1 VTDSSKKGDALKM
14 PKISLYNRDGEQVDE
29 IEIQAALFEAP
40 FKQGALHQTVVSQA
54 TRRRLGTASS
64 KDRSEV
70 RGGGAKPWPQ
80 KGTGRSRHGSTR
92 SPIWVGGGVTFGP
105 QPRDFGTKVPKKMR
119 RAALKSALSD
129 KVREGKLILVDDFA
143 IDTPQTKKMAALLDK
158 LKVSGGALIVGDQ
171 PDMNVIK
178 AARNLPRVKTILA
191 RQLNSLDIL
200 TYNYLVM
207 SKAALQQ
214 VEEVFG
220 G

>member
-1 VTDSSKKGDALKM
+1 M

-29 IEIQAALFEAP
+29 IEIQATLFEAP

-70 RGGGAKPWPQ
+70 RGGGTKPWPQ

-92 SPIWVGGGVTFGP
+92 SPIWVGGGATFGP
-105 QPRDFGTKVPKKMR
+105 HPRDFGTKVPKKMR

>member
-1 VTDSSKKGDALKM
+1 M

-29 IEIQAALFEAP
+29 IEIQATLFEAP

-70 RGGGAKPWPQ
+70 RGGGTKPWPQ

-92 SPIWVGGGVTFGP
+92 SPIWVGGGATFGP
-105 QPRDFGTKVPKKMR
+105 HPRDFGTKVPKKMR

-171 PDMNVIK
+171 PDMNLIK
-178 AARNLPRVKTILA
+178 AARNLPKVKTILA

>member
-1 VTDSSKKGDALKM
+1 M
-14 PKISLYNRDGEQVDE
+14 PKLSLYNKDGEQVDE
-29 IEIQAALFEAP
+29 IEVQASLFGAP
-40 FKQGALHQTVVSQA
+40 LKRGALHQTAVSQA
-54 TRRRLGTASS
+54 ARRRQGTASS

-70 RGGGAKPWPQ
+70 RGGGSKPWPQ
-80 KGTGRSRHGSTR
+80 KGTGRSRHGSSR

-105 QPRDFGTKVPKKMR
+105 HPRDFSTKVPKKMR

-129 KVREGKLILVDDFA
+129 KVNEGKLIVVDDFA
-143 IDTPQTKKMAALLDK
+143 IDKPQTKKVVALLEK
-158 LKVSGGALIVGDQ
+158 LKVNGGALIVSDQ
-171 PDMNVIK
+171 PDLNVIK
-178 AARNLPRVKTILA
+178 GARNLPRVKATLA
-191 RQLNSLDIL
+191 RQLNVLDIL

>member
-1 VTDSSKKGDALKM
+1 M

-29 IEIQAALFEAP
+29 IEIQATLFEAP

-70 RGGGAKPWPQ
+70 RGGGTKPWPQ

-92 SPIWVGGGVTFGP
+92 SPIWVGGGATFGP

>member
-1 VTDSSKKGDALKM
+1 M

-70 RGGGAKPWPQ
+70 RGGGTKPWPQ

>member
-1 VTDSSKKGDALKM
+1 M

-29 IEIQAALFEAP
+29 IEIQATLFEAP

-70 RGGGAKPWPQ
+70 RGGGTKPWPQ

>member
-1 VTDSSKKGDALKM
+1 M
-14 PKISLYNRDGEQVDE
+14 PKLSLYNRDGEQVDE
-29 IEIQAALFEAP
+29 IEVQASLFGAP
-40 FKQGALHQTVVSQA
+40 LKRGALHQTAVSQA
-54 TRRRLGTASS
+54 ARRRQGTASS

-70 RGGGAKPWPQ
+70 KGGGGKPWPQ

-92 SPIWVGGGVTFGP
+92 SPIWVGGGATFGP
-105 QPRDFGTKVPKKMR
+105 HPRDFSTKVPKKMR

-129 KVREGKLILVDDFA
+129 KVNEGKLIVVDDFA
-143 IDTPQTKKMAALLDK
+143 IDTPQTKKVAALLEK
-158 LKVSGGALIVGDQ
+158 LKVNGGALIVSEQ
-171 PDMNVIK
+171 PDLNIIK
-178 AARNLPRVKTILA
+178 GARNLPRVKTTLA
-191 RQLNSLDIL
+191 RQLNVLDIL

>member
-1 VTDSSKKGDALKM
+1 M
-14 PKISLYNRDGEQVDE
+14 PKLSLYNRDGEQVDE

-70 RGGGAKPWPQ
+70 SGGGTKPWPQ

-92 SPIWVGGGVTFGP
+92 SPIWVGGGATFGP
-105 QPRDFGTKVPKKMR
+105 QPRDFSTKVPKKMR

>member
-1 VTDSSKKGDALKM
+1 M
-14 PKISLYNRDGEQVDE
+14 PKISLNNRDGEQVDE

-70 RGGGAKPWPQ
+70 SGGGTKPWPQ

-143 IDTPQTKKMAALLDK
+143 IDTPQTKKMVALLDK